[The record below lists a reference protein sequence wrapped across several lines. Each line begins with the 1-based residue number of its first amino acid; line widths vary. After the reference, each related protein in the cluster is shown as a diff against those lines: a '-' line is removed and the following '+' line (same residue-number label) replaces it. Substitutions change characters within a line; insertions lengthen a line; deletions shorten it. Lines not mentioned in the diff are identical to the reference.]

1 MNFPI
6 LSSLILLPIIGSL
19 FLLFSKDKNSNT
31 GKYVALFTSFVNFLI
46 SIYLWYQFDP
56 TTSDFQ
62 FVEDR
67 EWLKGFINYKVGIDG
82 ISILFIVL
90 TSLITPLCI
99 ISVNNTIKD
108 RLRDFLIAILVMESL
123 MIGVFCSLD
132 LVIFYLF
139 FEAGLIPMF
148 LIIGI
153 WGGTR
158 RVYSAFKFFLYT
170 LLGSVLMLIA
180 IISIYWI
187 SGTTDITQLYELG
200 IDTKYQNLLWLA
212 FFSSFAVKTPMWPV
226 HTWLPDAHVEAP
238 TAGSVLLA
246 AILLKMAGYGFI
258 RFSLGLFPVAS
269 DLFTPLV
276 YALSLIAIVYTSLV
290 ALMQEDMKKLIAYS
304 SVAHMGFVTLGI
316 FTITQQGIEGSIVQ
330 MISHGLVSA
339 ALFLCV
345 GVVYDRMHSRLIAT
359 YGGLVSVMPKYSIL
373 FMLFTLAALGLPGTS
388 GFIGEF
394 LILMGAFKD
403 NFLVAVIASLGVI
416 FGAAYMLWL
425 YRRVVFGEVKNKEL
439 LKMPD
444 LDKSEKFIFIFLILL
459 GVTTFCTY
467 FIVKNKCLFI
477 KNIDPK
483 DIIFKKPN
491 NIAIL
496 NAPCGNVIIELYPNI
511 SPNAVQRFVTLIR
524 SNAYE
529 NIAFH
534 RVIENKLIQAGDL
547 EFGKKGNLDY
557 GKIGTGKSGL
567 GTIKSEIDN
576 NFNYTKGSVGLARTF
591 KNDTEDSQFFIIL
604 QDEPLF
610 EGEYTPVGKV
620 IYGLEVLKKIKYG
633 RRSEYILRPDF
644 INWFKMLN

>member
-6 LSSLILLPIIGSL
+6 ISALILLPTIGSL
-19 FLLFSKDKNSNT
+19 FLIFSKSNDQSNST
-31 GKYVALFTSFVNFLI
+31 IKYVALFTSIVNFLL
-46 SIYLWYQFDP
+46 SIYLWFLFDE
-56 TTSDFQ
+56 TTSAFQ

-67 EWLKGFINYKVGIDG
+67 EWLIGIVNYKVGVDG
-82 ISILFIVL
+82 ISILFVIL
-90 TSLITPLCI
+90 TAFITPLCI
-99 ISVNNTIKD
+99 ISVNNSVKK
-108 RLRDFLIAILVMESL
+108 RLRDFLIAILIMESF

-153 WGGTR
+153 WGGPK

-170 LLGSVLMLIA
+170 LLGSVLMLVA

-187 SGTTDITQLYELG
+187 TGTTDVVKLYELG
-200 IDTKYQNLLWLA
+200 IDSKYQNLLWLA

-258 RFSLGLFPVAS
+258 RFSLGLFPIAS
-269 DLFTPLV
+269 DLFTPLI
-276 YALSLIAIVYTSLV
+276 YALSLIAIIFTSLI

-316 FTITQQGIEGSIVQ
+316 FTIQQQGIEGSIIQ

-345 GVVYDRMHSRLIAT
+345 GVVYDRMHSRLINT
-359 YGGLVSVMPKYSIL
+359 YGGIVSIIPKYSVL

-416 FGAAYMLWL
+416 LGAAYMLWL
-425 YRRVVFGEVKNKEL
+425 YKRVVFGKLVNNDLNKL
-439 LKMPD
+439 TD
-444 LDKSEKFIFIFLILL
+444 LDKSE
-459 GVTTFCTY
+459 Y
-467 FIVKNKCLFI
+467 FILISLALPTLF
-477 KNIDPK
+477 
-483 DIIFKKPN
+483 F
-491 NIAIL
+491 
-496 NAPCGNVIIELYPNI
+496 GFYP
-511 SPNAVQRFVTLIR
+511 
-524 SNAYE
+524 
-529 NIAFH
+529 
-534 RVIENKLIQAGDL
+534 
-547 EFGKKGNLDY
+547 
-557 GKIGTGKSGL
+557 
-567 GTIKSEIDN
+567 
-576 NFNYTKGSVGLARTF
+576 
-591 KNDTEDSQFFIIL
+591 
-604 QDEPLF
+604 EPLIN
-610 EGEYTPVGKV
+610 T
-620 IYGLEVLKKIKYG
+620 IEVSVNDLIEMYN
-633 RRSEYILRPDF
+633 SNL
-644 INWFKMLN
+644 INK